1 MKKEESKYDFIY
13 EGLIGLAGLVY
24 ALYGLLLMEL
34 PLPVL
39 RDGEQVIVRLVGFE
53 LFVAITGLLIY
64 AIGLLIYAINGYRG
78 ARRSMLSLTII
89 VIMGLIVFASAVA
102 LHLK

>member
-1 MKKEESKYDFIY
+1 
-13 EGLIGLAGLVY
+13 
-24 ALYGLLLMEL
+24 MEL